1 MANLNAFS
9 YDTNTAPSDYRCSVC
24 DLHGVKLWR
33 PYASSRV
40 TLKCA
45 ACSGVTADLDDND
58 QVGWGVPAVPYEDGA
73 SWWGYTSIPCA
84 GAEWWHRLP
93 CVVRVLP
100 KRQAMTAAEARKAD
114 ADADAADAKAKR
126 DAATNAHLDA
136 LTATTLFAVKATDFE
151 TMTLWSQ
158 WHKHEVWT
166 ETGAGYRVVVGK
178 LGNDSVRITVNFACI
193 NGAVVAFYDAVGEV
207 SDTRLIEAWI
217 TKHMPV
223 ARRIDAMRFAP
234 PHACNSRPN
243 H

>member
-24 DLHGVKLWR
+24 SLHGVKLWR

-45 ACSGVTADLDDND
+45 ACSGVTADLDDSD
-58 QVGWGVPAVPYEDGA
+58 QVGWSVPAVPYEDGA
-73 SWWGYTSIPCA
+73 SWWGYTSIPRA

-114 ADADAADAKAKR
+114 VDADAAAAKVKR
-126 DAATNAHLDA
+126 DADTNAYLDA
-136 LTATTLFAVKATDFE
+136 LTASTLFAVKATDFE
-151 TMTLWSQ
+151 VMTLWSQ
-158 WHKHEVWT
+158 WCKREVWT
-166 ETGAGYRVVVGK
+166 EIGVERHVVVGDMRK
-178 LGNDSVRITVNFACI
+178 DPVCITVNFVCI
-193 NGAVVAFYDAVGEV
+193 NGAVVAFYDAVSEV

-223 ARRIDAMRFAP
+223 AQRIDAMSFAP
-234 PHACNSRPN
+234 PRACNSRPN